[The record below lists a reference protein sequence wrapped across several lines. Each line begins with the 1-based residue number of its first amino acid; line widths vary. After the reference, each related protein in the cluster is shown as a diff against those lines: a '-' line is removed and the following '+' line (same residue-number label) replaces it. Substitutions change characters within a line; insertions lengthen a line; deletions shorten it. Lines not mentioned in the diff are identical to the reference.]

1 MTAFTQTI
9 STLHVQCT
17 EHYKKW
23 CETLTQ
29 NQTPAERRV
38 SVRRQQVSLDLM
50 YHSVINTTSTI
61 QIFPADC
68 QVYQLSM
75 HNNILQP
82 RTPTAVITTLIK
94 INNGMK
100 NSKNY
105 ENNHN
110 DDDNVDI
117 LKKSTTRWQLWMH
130 VKHVIKRT
138 PQSSIHRWCMLIWLN
153 S

>member
-1 MTAFTQTI
+1 
-9 STLHVQCT
+9 
-17 EHYKKW
+17 
-23 CETLTQ
+23 
-29 NQTPAERRV
+29 
-38 SVRRQQVSLDLM
+38 
-50 YHSVINTTSTI
+50 
-61 QIFPADC
+61 
-68 QVYQLSM
+68 M

-117 LKKSTTRWQLWMH
+117 LKKSTTR
-130 VKHVIKRT
+130 
-138 PQSSIHRWCMLIWLN
+138 
-153 S
+153 